1 MARAFIGTSGWSYKG
16 WKESFLG
23 GVPQSKWL
31 SYCAERFTGIEING
45 TFYRLQSQDTFRKWR
60 DETPEEFRFAMKGH
74 RYITHNKKLG
84 EVDDSIA
91 LMKERAE
98 PMGEKL
104 AVVLWQ
110 LPANFR
116 KKMEK
121 LERFLDGLESWRE
134 VRHAIEL
141 RDKSWF
147 DGEVAERLARN
158 RVAVC
163 QSDAPDFPLWNEVT
177 TDLVYVRLH
186 GHTRKYASK
195 YSSRLLDE
203 WAKKTRGWL
212 KEGRDVHVYFDN
224 DAEGHAP
231 WDALRLMER
240 VGVEKETVSR
250 S

>member
-16 WKESFLG
+16 WRESFLER
-23 GVPQSKWL
+23 VPQSEWL

-45 TFYRLQSQDTFRKWR
+45 TFYRLQSPETFRKWR
-60 DETPEEFRFAMKGH
+60 DETPKEFRFAMKGH
-74 RYITHNKKLG
+74 RYVTHNKKLG
-84 EVDDSIA
+84 DVDDSIA
-91 LMKERAE
+91 LLKERAE

-110 LPANFR
+110 LPANFG
-116 KKMEK
+116 KKMDK
-121 LERFLDGLESWRE
+121 LERFLAGLESWPE

-141 RDKSWF
+141 RDRSWF
-147 DGEVAERLARN
+147 DDEVAGYLSRY

-163 QSDAPDFPLWNEVT
+163 QSDAPDFPMWERVT

-195 YSSRLLDE
+195 YSGRLLDE
-203 WAKKTRGWL
+203 WARKTGRWL
-212 KEGRDVHVYFDN
+212 EEGRDVHVYFDN

-240 VGVEKETVSR
+240 LAEA
-250 S
+250 